1 MITGHLIVNLI
12 LILTVAWFMGRIF
25 ARFGL
30 PVVLGELLAGIILG
44 PPLLGI
50 ISASEPIE
58 LLAEFGIFFLMFY
71 AGLEMDPKE
80 AVEHI
85 WPSTAVAIGG
95 FILPFVFGYF
105 ICRMF
110 GGTQFQSLFVGMG
123 ISVTAIAVQ
132 SRILHDMQIQST
144 SIGHIIIGAAI
155 VNDILALISLSILLE
170 LAESGT
176 IQIIQL
182 ALIAFKV
189 AIFFGFTILIGQF
202 IIPRFIRRLDDREGK
217 AFTFALV
224 CALVMAYLAELAGL
238 HLIIGA
244 FLAGQFV
251 RKEIMNIEIYQK
263 ISDRFYGIS
272 YGFMAPIFFVSL
284 SFHLHIHWEWSFIFF
299 TITITL
305 IAIMGKIL
313 GCGLGAYLYG
323 KSLWE
328 SAIIGSGMNGRGAV
342 EMVIAAVVIKLSDK
356 LIAGHTITEFY
367 GSAAWKTSLIAS
379 HTITEPLLTKD
390 QFSALICM
398 AFITTLIAP
407 LSLKWI
413 VKKACTY
420 DENAQF
426 CSLWEK
432 SKKG

>member
-1 MITGHLIVNLI
+1 MLTEHLIVNLI
-12 LILTVAWFMGRIF
+12 LILTVAWFLGRVF

-30 PVVLGELLAGIILG
+30 PVVLGELLAGLILG

-50 ISASEPIE
+50 ISTSEPIE

-71 AGLEMDPKE
+71 AGMEMDPRE

-85 WPSTAVAIGG
+85 WPSIAVAIGG
-95 FILPFVFGYF
+95 FILPFVLGYF
-105 ICRMF
+105 TCRMF
-110 GGTQFQSLFVGMG
+110 GGTSFQSLFVGMG
-123 ISVTAIAVQ
+123 LSITAIAVQ
-132 SRILHDMQIQST
+132 ARILHDLQIQNT
-144 SIGHIIIGAAI
+144 SIGHIIVGAAI
-155 VNDILALISLSILLE
+155 VDDILALISLSILLA

-176 IQIIQL
+176 IQVFQITFIV
-182 ALIAFKV
+182 FKV
-189 AIFFGFTILIGQF
+189 AVFFGFTILIGQF
-202 IIPRFIRRLDDREGK
+202 VIPRFVKRLDDREGK

-251 RKEIMNIEIYQK
+251 RKEIMDIDIYQK
-263 ISDRFYGIS
+263 ISDRFFGIS
-272 YGFMAPIFFVSL
+272 YGFLAPIFFVSL
-284 SFHLHIHWEWSFIFF
+284 SFHLSIRWEWSVIFF

-305 IAIMGKIL
+305 IAIIGKVV

-323 KSLWE
+323 QNLWE

-342 EMVIAAVVIKLSDK
+342 EMVVAAVVIKLSDK
-356 LIAGHTITEFY
+356 LIN
-367 GSAAWKTSLIAS
+367 SQ
-379 HTITEPLLTKD
+379 TITEPLLTQD

-413 VKKACTY
+413 VKRACTY
-420 DENAQF
+420 DENMQF

-432 SKKG
+432 SKKV

>member
-1 MITGHLIVNLI
+1 MITQHLIVNLI
-12 LILTVAWFMGRIF
+12 LILTVAWFLGRVF

-50 ISASEPIE
+50 ISTSEPIE

-80 AVEHI
+80 AVEHL

-95 FILPFVFGYF
+95 FVLPFVFGYLV
-105 ICRMF
+105 CMMF
-110 GGTQFQSLFVGMG
+110 GGTSFQSLFVGMG

-132 SRILHDMQIQST
+132 SRILHDMHIHNT

-155 VNDILALISLSILLE
+155 INDILALVALSILLE

-176 IQIIQL
+176 IQVVTV
-182 ALIAFKV
+182 ALIVFKV

-202 IIPRFIRRLDDREGK
+202 VIPKFIRKLDDREGK

-224 CALVMAYLAELAGL
+224 CALVMAYMAELAGL

-251 RKEIMNIEIYQK
+251 RKEIMDIDIYQK
-263 ISDRFYGIS
+263 INDRFYGIS

-284 SFHLHIHWEWSFIFF
+284 SFHLHIHWQWSFIFF
-299 TITITL
+299 TTAITM
-305 IAIMGKIL
+305 IAIVGKVI
-313 GCGLGAYLYG
+313 GCGFGAYLYR
-323 KSLWE
+323 KSFWE
-328 SAIIGSGMNGRGAV
+328 STIIGSGMNGRGAV
-342 EMVIAAVVIKLSDK
+342 EMVIAAVVIELSDK
-356 LIAGHTITEFY
+356 LIANY
-367 GSAAWKTSLIAS
+367 
-379 HTITEPLLTKD
+379 TITEPLLTQD

-407 LSLKWI
+407 LSLKWT
-413 VKKACTY
+413 VKKAGTY
-420 DENAQF
+420 DENVQF

-432 SKKG
+432 SKKN

>member
-1 MITGHLIVNLI
+1 MITQHLIVNLI
-12 LILTVAWFMGRIF
+12 LILTVAWFLGRVF

-30 PVVLGELLAGIILG
+30 PVVLGELLAGIIIG

-50 ISASEPIE
+50 ISTSEPIE

-80 AVEHI
+80 AVEHL

-95 FILPFVFGYF
+95 FVLPFVFGYLA
-105 ICRMF
+105 CMMF
-110 GGTQFQSLFVGMG
+110 GGTSFQSLFVGMG

-132 SRILHDMQIQST
+132 SRILHDMHIHNT

-155 VNDILALISLSILLE
+155 VNDILALVALSILLE

-176 IQIIQL
+176 IQVIQV
-182 ALIAFKV
+182 ALIVFKV

-202 IIPRFIRRLDDREGK
+202 VIPKFIRKLDDREGK

-224 CALVMAYLAELAGL
+224 CALVMAYMAELAGL

-251 RKEIMNIEIYQK
+251 RKEIMDIDIYQK

-284 SFHLHIHWEWSFIFF
+284 SFHLHIHWQWSFIFF
-299 TITITL
+299 TTTITM
-305 IAIMGKIL
+305 IAIVGKVI
-313 GCGLGAYLYG
+313 GCGFGAYLYRQN
-323 KSLWE
+323 LWE
-328 SAIIGSGMNGRGAV
+328 STIIGSGMNGRGAV
-342 EMVIAAVVIKLSDK
+342 EMVIAAVVIELSDK
-356 LIAGHTITEFY
+356 
-367 GSAAWKTSLIAS
+367 LIAS
-379 HTITEPLLTKD
+379 HTITEPLLTQD

-407 LSLKWI
+407 LCMKWT
-413 VKKACTY
+413 VKKSSTF
-420 DENAQF
+420 DENEQF
-426 CSLWEK
+426 ISLWEK
-432 SKKG
+432 SKKS

>member
-1 MITGHLIVNLI
+1 MITEHLIINLI
-12 LILTVAWFMGRIF
+12 LILTAAWFLGRVF

-50 ISASEPIE
+50 ISTSEPIE

-85 WPSTAVAIGG
+85 VPSTAVAIGG
-95 FILPFVFGYF
+95 FILPFVLGYF
-105 ICRMF
+105 TCKIF
-110 GGTQFQSLFVGMG
+110 GGTSFQSLFVGMG
-123 ISVTAIAVQ
+123 LSITAIAVQ
-132 SRILHDMQIQST
+132 ARILHDLQIQNT

-155 VNDILALISLSILLE
+155 IDDILALISLSILLA
-170 LAESGT
+170 LAESGS
-176 IQIIQL
+176 IQILQ
-182 ALIAFKV
+182 IAFIIFKV
-189 AIFFGFTILIGQF
+189 ALFFGFTIFIGQF
-202 IIPRFIRRLDDREGK
+202 VIPRFVRKLDDREGK
-217 AFTFALV
+217 SFTFALV
-224 CALVMAYLAELAGL
+224 CALSMAYLAELAGL

-251 RKEIMNIEIYQK
+251 RKEIMDIDIYQK

-284 SFHLHIHWEWSFIFF
+284 SFHLHIQWEWSVIFF
-299 TITITL
+299 TFTITL
-305 IAIMGKIL
+305 IAIIGKFL

-323 KSLWE
+323 QSLWE

-342 EMVIAAVVIKLSDK
+342 EMVVAAVVIKLSDK
-356 LIAGHTITEFY
+356 LLNDNTITE
-367 GSAAWKTSLIAS
+367 A
-379 HTITEPLLTKD
+379 LLTQD

-398 AFITTLIAP
+398 AFVTTIIAP
-407 LSLKWI
+407 LALKWT
-413 VKKACTY
+413 VKKSCTY

-426 CSLWEK
+426 CSLRDR
-432 SKKG
+432 SKKS

>member
-1 MITGHLIVNLI
+1 MITEHLIVNLI
-12 LILTVAWFMGRIF
+12 LILTVAWFLGRVF

-50 ISASEPIE
+50 ISTSEPIE

-95 FILPFVFGYF
+95 FVLPFVFGYF
-105 ICRMF
+105 ACMMF
-110 GGTQFQSLFVGMG
+110 GGTSFQSLFVGMG

-132 SRILHDMQIQST
+132 SRILHDMHIHNT

-176 IQIIQL
+176 IQVFQV
-182 ALIAFKV
+182 ALIVFKV
-189 AIFFGFTILIGQF
+189 AVFFGFTILIGQF
-202 IIPRFIRRLDDREGK
+202 VIPKFIRKLDDREGK

-224 CALVMAYLAELAGL
+224 CALVMAYMAELAGL

-251 RKEIMNIEIYQK
+251 RKEIMDIDIYQK

-305 IAIMGKIL
+305 IAIIGKVL
-313 GCGLGAYLYG
+313 GCGFGAYLYRQ
-323 KSLWE
+323 SFWE

-342 EMVIAAVVIKLSDK
+342 EMVIAAVVIELSDK
-356 LIAGHTITEFY
+356 
-367 GSAAWKTSLIAS
+367 LIAS
-379 HTITEPLLTKD
+379 HTITEPLLTRD
-390 QFSALICM
+390 QFAALICM

-407 LSLKWI
+407 LFMKWT
-413 VKKACTY
+413 VKKSCNF
-420 DENAQF
+420 DENEQF
-426 CSLWEK
+426 CNLWDK

>member
-1 MITGHLIVNLI
+1 MITQHLIVNLI
-12 LILTVAWFMGRIF
+12 LILTVAWFLGRVF

-50 ISASEPIE
+50 ISTSEPIE

-80 AVEHI
+80 AVEHL

-95 FILPFVFGYF
+95 FVLPFVFGYLV
-105 ICRMF
+105 CMMF
-110 GGTQFQSLFVGMG
+110 GGTSFQSLFVGMG

-132 SRILHDMQIQST
+132 SRILHDMHIHNT
-144 SIGHIIIGAAI
+144 SLGHIIIGAAI

-176 IQIIQL
+176 VQVLQVAFIV
-182 ALIAFKV
+182 FKV
-189 AIFFGFTILIGQF
+189 AVFFGFTILIGQF
-202 IIPRFIRRLDDREGK
+202 VIPRFIRKLDDREGK

-224 CALVMAYLAELAGL
+224 CALAMAYFAELAGL

-251 RKEIMNIEIYQK
+251 RKEIMDIDIYQK

-284 SFHLHIHWEWSFIFF
+284 SFHLHIQWQWSFIFF

-305 IAIMGKIL
+305 IAIIGKVL
-313 GCGLGAYLYG
+313 GCGFGAYLFR
-323 KSLWE
+323 KNFWE
-328 SAIIGSGMNGRGAV
+328 STIIGSGMNGRGAV
-342 EMVIAAVVIKLSDK
+342 EMVIAAVVIELSDK
-356 LIAGHTITEFY
+356 LIA
-367 GSAAWKTSLIAS
+367 S
-379 HTITEPLLTKD
+379 HTIREPLLTQD
-390 QFSALICM
+390 QFAALICM

-407 LSLKWI
+407 LSLKWT
-413 VKKACTY
+413 VKRSCSF
-420 DENAQF
+420 DENIQF
-426 CSLWEK
+426 NRLWEK

>member
-1 MITGHLIVNLI
+1 MITEHLIVNLI
-12 LILTVAWFMGRIF
+12 LILTVAWFLGRVF

-50 ISASEPIE
+50 ISTSEPIE

-95 FILPFVFGYF
+95 FILPFVFGF
-105 ICRMF
+105 IVCKMF
-110 GGTQFQSLFVGMG
+110 GGTMFQSLFVGIG
-123 ISVTAIAVQ
+123 ISITAIAVQ
-132 SRILHDMQIQST
+132 SRILHDMQIQNT

-155 VNDILALISLSILLE
+155 VNDILALISLSILLD
-170 LAESGT
+170 LAESGS
-176 IQIIQL
+176 IQIFQ
-182 ALIAFKV
+182 IAFIVFKV
-189 AIFFGFTILIGQF
+189 AAFFGLTILIGQF
-202 IIPRFIRRLDDREGK
+202 VIPRFIRKLDDREGK

-224 CALVMAYLAELAGL
+224 CALVMAYMAELAGL

-251 RKEIMNIEIYQK
+251 RKEIMDIDIYQK

-305 IAIMGKIL
+305 IAIFGKIL
-313 GCGLGAYLYG
+313 GCGFGAYLYR
-323 KSLWE
+323 KSFWD
-328 SAIIGSGMNGRGAV
+328 STIIGSGMNGRGAM
-342 EMVIAAVVIKLSDK
+342 EMVIAAVIIELSDK
-356 LIAGHTITEFY
+356 
-367 GSAAWKTSLIAS
+367 LIAS
-379 HTITEPLLTKD
+379 HTITEPLITKD

-407 LSLKWI
+407 LTLKWT
-413 VKKACTY
+413 VKKSCSL

-426 CSLWEK
+426 CQLWER
-432 SKKG
+432 SKKS

>member
-1 MITGHLIVNLI
+1 MITEHLIVNLI
-12 LILTVAWFMGRIF
+12 LILTVAWFMGRVF

-30 PVVLGELLAGIILG
+30 PVVLGELLAGVILG

-50 ISASEPIE
+50 ISTSEPIE

-95 FILPFVFGYF
+95 FVLPFAFGYF
-105 ICRMF
+105 TCNLF
-110 GGTQFQSLFVGMG
+110 GGTVFQSLFVGMG
-123 ISVTAIAVQ
+123 ISITAIAVQ
-132 SRILHDMQIQST
+132 ARILRDMHIHNT

-176 IQIIQL
+176 IQ
-182 ALIAFKV
+182 ALQVGFIVLKV
-189 AIFFGFTILIGQF
+189 AAFFGFTILIGQF
-202 IIPRFIRRLDDREGK
+202 VIPRFIKRLDDREGK

-251 RKEIMNIEIYQK
+251 RKEIMDIDIYQK
-263 ISDRFYGIS
+263 ISDRFYGMS

-284 SFHLHIHWEWSFIFF
+284 SFHLNIQWEWSIIFF

-305 IAIMGKIL
+305 IAIIGKIL
-313 GCGLGAYLYG
+313 GCGIGAYLNG
-323 KSLWE
+323 RSFWE
-328 SAIIGSGMNGRGAV
+328 STIIGSGMNGRGAV
-342 EMVIAAVVIKLSDK
+342 EMVVAAVVIKLSDE
-356 LIAGHTITEFY
+356 LISGNTI
-367 GSAAWKTSLIAS
+367 I
-379 HTITEPLLTKD
+379 EPLLTQD

-398 AFITTLIAP
+398 AFITTFIAP
-407 LSLKWI
+407 LSLKWT
-413 VKKACTY
+413 VKRASTH

-432 SKKG
+432 SKKI

>member
-1 MITGHLIVNLI
+1 MITEHLIVNLI
-12 LILTVAWFMGRIF
+12 LILTTAWFLGRVF

-30 PVVLGELLAGIILG
+30 PVVLGELLAGLILG

-50 ISASEPIE
+50 ISTSEPIE

-95 FILPFVFGYF
+95 FVLPFVFGYF
-105 ICRMF
+105 TCILF
-110 GGTQFQSLFVGMG
+110 GGTVFQSLFVGMG
-123 ISVTAIAVQ
+123 ISITAIAVQ
-132 SRILHDMQIQST
+132 ARILRDMHIHNT

-176 IQIIQL
+176 IQVLQVGLIIL
-182 ALIAFKV
+182 KV
-189 AIFFGFTILIGQF
+189 AVFFGFTILIGQF
-202 IIPRFIRRLDDREGK
+202 VIPRFVKRLDDREGK

-224 CALVMAYLAELAGL
+224 CALVMAYFAELAGL

-251 RKEIMNIEIYQK
+251 RKEIMDIDIYQK
-263 ISDRFYGIS
+263 ISDRFYGMS

-284 SFHLHIHWEWSFIFF
+284 SFHLNIQWEWSIIFF
-299 TITITL
+299 TVTITL
-305 IAIMGKIL
+305 IAIIGKVL

-323 KSLWE
+323 QSFWE
-328 SAIIGSGMNGRGAV
+328 STIIGSGMNGRGAV
-342 EMVIAAVVIKLSDK
+342 EMVVAAVVIKLSDE
-356 LIAGHTITEFY
+356 LISGNA
-367 GSAAWKTSLIAS
+367 
-379 HTITEPLLTKD
+379 ITEPLLTQD

-398 AFITTLIAP
+398 AFVTTLIAP
-407 LSLKWI
+407 LSLKWT
-413 VKKACTY
+413 VKRACTH

-432 SKKG
+432 SKKV

>member
-1 MITGHLIVNLI
+1 
-12 LILTVAWFMGRIF
+12 
-25 ARFGL
+25 
-30 PVVLGELLAGIILG
+30 
-44 PPLLGI
+44 
-50 ISASEPIE
+50 
-58 LLAEFGIFFLMFY
+58 
-71 AGLEMDPKE
+71 
-80 AVEHI
+80 
-85 WPSTAVAIGG
+85 
-95 FILPFVFGYF
+95 
-105 ICRMF
+105 
-110 GGTQFQSLFVGMG
+110 MG

-132 SRILHDMQIQST
+132 SRILHDMHIHNT

-170 LAESGT
+170 LAERGS
-176 IQIIQL
+176 IQFFQL
-182 ALIAFKV
+182 AFIVFKV
-189 AIFFGFTILIGQF
+189 AVFFGFTILIGHF
-202 IIPRFIRRLDDREGK
+202 VIPRFIRKLDDREGK

-224 CALVMAYLAELAGL
+224 CALAMAYLAELAGL

-251 RKEIMNIEIYQK
+251 RKEIMDIEIYQK

-305 IAIMGKIL
+305 MAIIGKIL
-313 GCGLGAYLYG
+313 GCGFGAYLYRR
-323 KSLWE
+323 SFWD

-342 EMVIAAVVIKLSDK
+342 EMVIAAVVIELSDK
-356 LIAGHTITEFY
+356 LIA
-367 GSAAWKTSLIAS
+367 SK
-379 HTITEPLLTKD
+379 TITEPLLTQD

-407 LSLKWI
+407 LSLKWT
-413 VKKACTY
+413 VKRSCTF

-426 CSLWEK
+426 CNLWEK
-432 SKKG
+432 SKKN